1 MNITEKEVRIVLEK
15 ALNETYN
22 TELYPEGWKELD
34 GMFMS
39 PEGINRMK
47 EYFKDCELTTED
59 TINET
64 TFEIDPTDPNM
75 QQKIQKIE
83 GDSTLFTQGEDDI
96 QIKDKNQNES
106 TYKKSDVLH
115 MMAENKVKKSATND
129 MLNAI
134 KKADREIEYQEKGP
148 GWNAKDKAHKNKKK
162 YDRKNLDSV
171 NEEVL
176 LKQDVINLI
185 LEKKHNGKIYKKSE
199 LLEIITKQELD

>member
-1 MNITEKEVRIVLEK
+1 MIITEEEVKLVLEK
-15 ALNETYN
+15 ALEETYN

-34 GMFMS
+34 GILMS
-39 PEGINRMK
+39 PESIDRMK

-64 TFEIDPTDPNM
+64 TFEIDPKDPNM

-96 QIKDKNQNES
+96 QIKDKTQTES

-115 MMAENKVKKSATND
+115 MMAEAKIKKASVND
-129 MLNAI
+129 ALNAV

-148 GWNAKDKAHKNKKK
+148 GWTAKDKAHKNKKK
-162 YDRKNLDSV
+162 YDRKNLEAV
-171 NEEVL
+171 NENVL

-199 LLEIITKQELD
+199 LLEIINKQELD

>member
-22 TELYPEGWKELD
+22 TELYPEGWEELD
-34 GMFMS
+34 GIFMS
-39 PEGINRMK
+39 PEGIDRMK
-47 EYFKDCELTTED
+47 EYFKDCELTTEE

-64 TFEIDPTDPNM
+64 TFEIDSKDPNM

-96 QIKDKNQNES
+96 QIKDKTQTES
-106 TYKKSDVLH
+106 TYRKSDVLN
-115 MMAENKVKKSATND
+115 MMAENKIKKATKND
-129 MLNAI
+129 ALNAI
-134 KKADREIEYQEKGP
+134 KKADRELEYQEKGP
-148 GWNAKDKAHKNKKK
+148 GWTAKDKAHKNKKK
-162 YDRKNLDSV
+162 YDRKNLEAV
-171 NEEVL
+171 NENVL

-199 LLEIITKQELD
+199 LLEIINKQELD